1 MAMTTAEVTDR
12 NRALAAFA
20 RCAGNLQQVTSVL
33 VDGGYAGKLF
43 AEAVRGKLG
52 ATVQVA
58 ERSELHTFA
67 VMPERWAVERSF
79 AWLDKR

>member
-33 VDGGYAGKLF
+33 VDNGSAGKLF
-43 AEAVRGKLG
+43 AEAIRDKIS

-67 VMPERWAVERSF
+67 VTPERWVVERSF
-79 AWLDKR
+79 AWFDKT

>member
-1 MAMTTAEVTDR
+1 M
-12 NRALAAFA
+12 
-20 RCAGNLQQVTSVL
+20 L
-33 VDGGYAGKLF
+33 VDGGYAGKPF

-67 VMPERWAVERSF
+67 VMPERWVVERSF